1 MAARTWGVMSGI
13 ARVRLRE
20 WRTCSRRYSVT
31 SWLFISSAAEELV
44 ISDLNDLND
53 CSSSSSPLA
62 SLSSGAG
69 IRIGP
74 GGNAIGTVGPLAS
87 TSGRRLPHSMRTLLI
102 RVAAFPKRAADLV
115 CRDSKNSDTSHF
127 ESCD

>member
-1 MAARTWGVMSGI
+1 MSGI

-20 WRTCSRRYSVT
+20 RRTCSRRYSVT

-53 CSSSSSPLA
+53 WSRSSSPLA

-74 GGNAIGTVGPLAS
+74 GGNAIGSVGPLAS
-87 TSGRRLPHSMRTLLI
+87 TSGRRLPHSMRTLI
-102 RVAAFPKRAADLV
+102 CAASRLSSSAQQTLFAGILKSAIQQ
-115 CRDSKNSDTSHF
+115 TSSHVT
-127 ESCD
+127 EIIA